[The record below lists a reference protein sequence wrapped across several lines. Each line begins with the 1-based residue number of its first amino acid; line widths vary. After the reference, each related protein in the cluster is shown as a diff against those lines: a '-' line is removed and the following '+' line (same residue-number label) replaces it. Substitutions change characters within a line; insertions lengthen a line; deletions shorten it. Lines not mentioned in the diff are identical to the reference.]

1 MNFTLFL
8 SLLNINTADLISW
21 NRQYAVSVKSRQA
34 PVRAFESYTG
44 AYTAQLLEHMLKNGN
59 SRDAKR
65 LMYTLY
71 R

>member
-8 SLLNINTADLISW
+8 ILLNISTADLIGW
-21 NRQYAVSVKSRQA
+21 NRHYAVSVKSRQA
-34 PVRAFESYTG
+34 LSRNRTG
-44 AYTAQLLEHMLKNGN
+44 AYRAQLLEHMLKNGN